1 MTRGEKL
8 TFARLRRPPLQ
19 SAAREG
25 VGGQSDDC
33 GEANEYVARF
43 GRFNCG
49 EESSSKDDE
58 EAEQDNS
65 RAGFG

>member
-8 TFARLRRPPLQ
+8 TFARLRRRPLQ
-19 SAAREG
+19 DAAREG
-25 VGGQSDDC
+25 VGGHSDDC

-43 GRFNCG
+43 GRFNGG
-49 EESSSKDDE
+49 EESGSKDDE

-65 RAGFG
+65 RTSFG